1 MWILDELKLKID
13 KKGGGRGNFSYNVNS
28 HKQTITEAVIW
39 SLTDSHQCF
48 YCVLLKIGRHVSTMD
63 FPFSDGHVGGRQWGM
78 GLGLPIVLNLCFSE
92 VLNRVDPTGPTPK
105 CGRPKFGQSNPLEH
119 SYPSRQIF
127 NYIITKIPP
136 LPPPLLFVYFK
147 F

>member
-1 MWILDELKLKID
+1 
-13 KKGGGRGNFSYNVNS
+13 
-28 HKQTITEAVIW
+28 
-39 SLTDSHQCF
+39 
-48 YCVLLKIGRHVSTMD
+48 MD
-63 FPFSDGHVGGRQWGM
+63 FPFNDRHVGGRQWGM

-136 LPPPLLFVYFK
+136 LPPPPSFLSILSFNSSNIHIHLPQNCIYFSIISSLGNFVDDDDLVRFRLERL
-147 F
+147 